1 MGPSLI
7 CKPQLSANYVCC
19 RYLLPGEYTQMAG
32 RAGRRGL
39 DTVGNVIV
47 AAWEDIPGVVL
58 AALTLWA
65 MSSWLHGRTF
75 QVGCLRF

>member
-1 MGPSLI
+1 
-7 CKPQLSANYVCC
+7 
-19 RYLLPGEYTQMAG
+19 MAG